1 MIELSS
7 LYQYHYISDSHKMRK
22 GLDIVKPVP
31 HNSQSRSLA
40 VSQSRSLAVSQSRS
54 LATGIVL
61 FFLHADS
68 IIFSHYRIGKE
79 RHCVLQHSFLP
90 ATFMHHQKSTYPKI
104 GGSYA

>member
-1 MIELSS
+1 MTERFS

-22 GLDIVKPVP
+22 GLDMPKHAL

-40 VSQSRSLAVSQSRS
+40 TR
-54 LATGIVL
+54 IVL

>member
-1 MIELSS
+1 MTELSS

-22 GLDIVKPVP
+22 GLDMPKHAL
-31 HNSQSRSLA
+31 HNSL
-40 VSQSRSLAVSQSRS
+40 
-54 LATGIVL
+54 
-61 FFLHADS
+61 FLHADS

-90 ATFMHHQKSTYPKI
+90 ATFMHHQKSTYPQN

>member
-1 MIELSS
+1 MTERFS

-40 VSQSRSLAVSQSRS
+40 
-54 LATGIVL
+54 TGIVL

-79 RHCVLQHSFLP
+79 RRCVLQHSFLP
-90 ATFMHHQKSTYPKI
+90 ATFMHHQKSTYPQN

>member
-1 MIELSS
+1 MTERFS

-31 HNSQSRSLA
+31 HN
-40 VSQSRSLAVSQSRS
+40 SQSRSLAVSQSRS

-90 ATFMHHQKSTYPKI
+90 ATFMHHQKSTYPQN